1 VETPGRPFHSPRLP
15 HPAFHRPAR
24 PDLRPAGADLP
35 FSGRNVR
42 HFSTGLDGFSMLNIQ
57 AEGSWGRPVF
67 SKKRSGFVPVFTA
80 KGQTCQPDQNP
91 PAFPLTG
98 SSFQLFRSSRKHFTG
113 KKEKYPSSAAAAKKM
128 FTNAAAGILCPWNF
142 DFQ

>member
-1 VETPGRPFHSPRLP
+1 MSGIFP
-15 HPAFHRPAR
+15 PAWI
-24 PDLRPAGADLP
+24 
-35 FSGRNVR
+35 
-42 HFSTGLDGFSMLNIQ
+42 GFSMLNIQ

-98 SSFQLFRSSRKHFTG
+98 SSFQSFRSSRKHFTG

-128 FTNAAAGILCPWNF
+128 FMNAAGRHPLSMEFRFPINF
-142 DFQ
+142 